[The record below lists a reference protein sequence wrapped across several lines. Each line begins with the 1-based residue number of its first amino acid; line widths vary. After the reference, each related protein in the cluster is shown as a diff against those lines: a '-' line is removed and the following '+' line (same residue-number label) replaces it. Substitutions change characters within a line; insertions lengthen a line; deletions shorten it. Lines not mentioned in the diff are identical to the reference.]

1 MPLTS
6 PTGRQKRLAQAIS
19 LSLLP
24 LTYSVFA
31 ATSPNTLVVT
41 ATPAATDNANGQHL
55 IPAFLDGNIANG
67 GRLGALGE
75 QKALDVPFNVVGY
88 TAKLIEHQQARN
100 LADVMKNDASVQNVR
115 GYGNFSQ
122 GFRIRGFDLS
132 ADDIAL
138 GGLYGILPRQI
149 LPLEAVERVEVIKG
163 SSAFLN
169 GVPAAGSGVGG
180 NVNIEPKRAGS
191 EPTQRVSVDY
201 TGRGQAGV
209 SADVGRRFGDNDQF
223 GVRANVVH
231 REGETE
237 IHKERDRTTGA
248 FLGLDYHGDKLESS
262 LDMGYV
268 KSTIHHGRVGI
279 RLNTLNNVITLPSV
293 PSVPGNRT
301 NYSSAWNY
309 ADLESR
315 YVMMKNDYHLN
326 DKWVVYSA
334 IGSSHNNEW
343 SASGAPLVSDMAGRS
358 TVTRLTTHYKS
369 DTTSGMIGLRGKVD
383 TGPVSHQLNMNYSG
397 IYNRSASAYTMS
409 SAQNFGTIYDPR
421 PQSSPATTFSDGN
434 MANPHIRSKN
444 INNGVALSDTLGFW
458 QDRLLVTAGAR
469 YQHIDVKNYS
479 YQGVED
485 KSAALK
491 AHRWSPVYGV
501 VFKATDWLSLYA
513 NHIEGL
519 QASGTAPSSTA
530 NSGYIV
536 GLGRTRQNEVGVK
549 VEKGRYGGNIALFD
563 MRRQVGLTGS
573 DNVYRLAG
581 EQRNQGVEVNVFG
594 EPVLGWRVNAGSTW
608 LRPKMS
614 NANGYENKRW
624 VSYDGKDAVG
634 VPRNQWTLGT
644 EWDIPRVE
652 GLMVQANL
660 LHTSRQYV
668 NSANTLRI
676 PSWTRLDM
684 GVQYQMPIQSSTVSA
699 ITWRAGVENVT
710 NEKYWDTVGTNNGYL
725 TQGDP
730 RTYKLSMSLDF

>member
-1 MPLTS
+1 MMPQCRMS
-6 PTGRQKRLAQAIS
+6 K
-19 LSLLP
+19 
-24 LTYSVFA
+24 
-31 ATSPNTLVVT
+31 
-41 ATPAATDNANGQHL
+41 
-55 IPAFLDGNIANG
+55 
-67 GRLGALGE
+67 
-75 QKALDVPFNVVGY
+75 
-88 TAKLIEHQQARN
+88 
-100 LADVMKNDASVQNVR
+100 

-122 GFRIRGFDLS
+122 GFRIRGFDLA

-169 GVPAAGSGVGG
+169 GLPAAGSGVGG
-180 NVNIEPKRAGS
+180 NVNIEPKRADS
-191 EPTQRVSVDY
+191 VPTQRVSVDY
-201 TGRGQAGV
+201 TGRGQTGV
-209 SADVGRRFGDNDQF
+209 STDIGRRFGDNDQF

-279 RLNTLNNVITLPSV
+279 SLDTLNNVITLPSV
-293 PSVPGNRT
+293 PSVPSNRT

-315 YVMMKNDYHLN
+315 YVMIKNDYHLN
-326 DKWVVYSA
+326 DQWVLYSA

-343 SASGAPLVSDMAGRS
+343 SASGAPLVSDMSGRS
-358 TVTRLTTHYKS
+358 TVTRLTTHFKS
-369 DTTSGMIGLRGKVD
+369 DTTSGMAGLRGKVD

-409 SAQNFGTIYDPR
+409 TAQDFGSIYHPT
-421 PQSSPATTFSDGN
+421 PQASPSTAFTGGN
-434 MANPHIRSKN
+434 LANPHIRNKN
-444 INNGVALSDTLGFW
+444 INNGVAFSDTLGFW
-458 QDRLLVTAGAR
+458 QDRVQVTAGAR

-479 YQGVED
+479 YEGVED
-485 KSAALK
+485 NNAALK

-519 QASGTAPSSTA
+519 QASGTAPTTTL

-536 GLGRTRQNEVGVK
+536 GLGRTRQNEVGIK

-594 EPVLGWRVNAGSTW
+594 EPVLGWRINAGSTW

-614 NANGYENKRW
+614 NANGYENNRW
-624 VSYDGKDAVG
+624 ASYEGKDAVG

-644 EWDIPRVE
+644 EWDIPQVE
-652 GLMVQANL
+652 GLMAQANL

-668 NSANTLRI
+668 NSLNTLRL
-676 PSWTRLDM
+676 PSWTRLDV
-684 GVQYQMPIQSSTVSA
+684 GVQYQMPIHSAMVSV

-710 NEKYWDTVGTNNGYL
+710 NEKYWETVGTNNGYL

-730 RTYKLSMSLDF
+730 RNYKLSMSLDF